1 MFVLLFKSLVGAY
14 LEGPWNRPTGAQVE
28 RYWLFNGGGKNQN
41 KNEQELCP
49 VLFFL
54 LFSAASSPS
63 RSRLVET
70 RGGQEFQELAV
81 V

>member
-1 MFVLLFKSLVGAY
+1 MTIIIFKS
-14 LEGPWNRPTGAQVE
+14 WNSVR
-28 RYWLFNGGGKNQN
+28 F
-41 KNEQELCP
+41 CP
-49 VLFFL
+49 FL

-63 RSRLVET
+63 RSRLFEA